1 MLTLMKFR
9 RSGGAV
15 SNQRAFREYSGSPL
29 VVDEQGIRRLYD
41 ELQSIVGSPSES
53 LIRFHV
59 EYSDKSRVENW
70 SIEDLLAD
78 ENRSFRR
85 IKTIEVQAASGQHE
99 ISLKVGT
106 KKKIKDE
113 EQFVAAVLLDVSAPD
128 RQRVFVVQSLI
139 EDRIKSFR
147 ANRPAG
153 WMILLLALAFL
164 LICVFTVNF
173 MLAPYL
179 PPYFTVADRVTGGV
193 MLKPAIL
200 TAIVVIGILISL
212 SMLWLFPDLEFLLG
226 RGIERHQRLER
237 IKTNLFWVAIVG
249 TIVSVIAGYVV
260 SRLS

>member
-1 MLTLMKFR
+1 M
-9 RSGGAV
+9 

-29 VVDEQGIRRLYD
+29 IVDEQGIRRLYD
-41 ELQSIVGSPSES
+41 ELQSIVGSSGES
-53 LIRFHV
+53 LVRFHV
-59 EYSDKSRVENW
+59 DYSDKSRVENW

-78 ENRSFRR
+78 ENRSFRH
-85 IKTIEVQAASGQHE
+85 IMTIEVQAASGQHE
-99 ISLKVGT
+99 ISLKIGT
-106 KKKIKDE
+106 KKKKEDQ

-153 WMILLLALAFL
+153 WMISLSALVLLLISL
-164 LICVFTVNF
+164 FTMNF

-179 PPYFTVADRVTGGV
+179 PTYFIVANHLAGGV
-193 MLKPAIL
+193 QVKPAIFL
-200 TAIVVIGILISL
+200 AIVLIGILVSF
-212 SMLWLFPDLEFLLG
+212 STFWLFPDLEFLLG

-249 TIVSVIAGYVV
+249 TIMSLIASYVV
-260 SRLS
+260 SRLP